1 MYFPFFVLHDWGKRS
16 AEARSPHLS
25 GVALENGSG
34 NRQNACLSGAAPDG
48 RVPFTVLSL
57 PFLKKMCYDTLR
69 V

>member
-1 MYFPFFVLHDWGKRS
+1 MGYLLNPERNRIGQM
-16 AEARSPHLS
+16 
-25 GVALENGSG
+25 LENGSG

-57 PFLKKMCYDTLR
+57 PFLEKMCYDTLR